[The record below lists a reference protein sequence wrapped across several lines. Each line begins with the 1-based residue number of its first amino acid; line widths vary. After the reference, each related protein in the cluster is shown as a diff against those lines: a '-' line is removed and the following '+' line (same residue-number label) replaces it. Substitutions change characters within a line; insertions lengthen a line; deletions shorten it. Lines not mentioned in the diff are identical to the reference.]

1 MKYLPLAALAAILTT
16 ISKNLPAVQENT
28 GLQLQVSNIRSAKGQ
43 MMVAVYDSKATFLGD
58 QVVKGIITPVTRAGQ
73 MTIRIGDLP
82 FGTYAISIFHDV
94 NGNGKLDTNFL
105 GIPKEPYGFSN
116 NAKGHFGPPHY
127 DKARF
132 EYRVQGQTTAVK
144 L

>member
-1 MKYLPLAALAAILTT
+1 MKFLHFAALATFITG
-16 ISKNLPAVQENT
+16 ISDPET
-28 GLQLQVSNIRSAKGQ
+28 GLQLEVSHIRSAKGQ

-58 QVVKGIITPVTRAGQ
+58 KVVKSAIVPVTRAGQ
-73 MTIRIGDLP
+73 MTIRIPDLP
-82 FGTYAISIFHDV
+82 LGVYAVSVFHDV

-116 NAKGHFGPPHY
+116 NAKGHFGPPQY
-127 DKARF
+127 DKAKF
-132 EYRVQGQTTAVK
+132 EYRVQGQTAGIK